1 MPVAW
6 AGPPKVRPVWVG
18 VLTRVGPGLWPVWDR
33 VSGPGGTGSRTR
45 WERGAGP
52 VGPGLWP
59 VWDRVSGPCGTGSL
73 ARSGSL
79 WEPVLDPVNQD
90 RSRIIGGA
98 PQTSALSRHSRCLNE
113 AGAILRDDPIL
124 LCANHQ
130 NADCGI
136 DGGDVLVRLRLR
148 VLLLIQFD
156 AKESELTAGFGPDLR
171 RVFSDSGG
179 EYQHIEATQSR
190 GHGSNSLSQTMHEHI
205 EGESGS
211 LVAALRSGF

>member
-33 VSGPGGTGSRTR
+33 VS
-45 WERGAGP
+45 A
-52 VGPGLWP
+52 
-59 VWDRVSGPCGTGSL
+59 PCGTGSL

-171 RVFSDSGG
+171 RVLSDSGG
-179 EYQHIEATQSR
+179 EYQHI
-190 GHGSNSLSQTMHEHI
+190 
-205 EGESGS
+205 
-211 LVAALRSGF
+211 